1 MIIFVRLY
9 LFAYVI
15 FKFLSLV
22 QNQFIL
28 TANNYIF
35 WFKQYLILF
44 MASYYRQLSADIKMI
59 NYKIKTSF
67 VRLDGQQKTRINFMI
82 FILIFVENSV
92 IRFYTHTFSVG

>member
-15 FKFLSLV
+15 FEFLSLV

-59 NYKIKTSF
+59 NYKNKISN
-67 VRLDGQQKTRINFMI
+67 VRLDGQQKTGINFMI

-92 IRFYTHTFSVG
+92 IRFYTRFSVG